1 MQKSECPSAS
11 PVGEADE
18 AGRTDGERRKANG
31 NGGSPSPLPSPTAG
45 RGVRGGGSPS
55 PLPSPTAGR
64 GGRGGRGFQVAHPR
78 GRQGGWF
85 VPRIRY
91 AHPGALDGGKGV
103 KGRGSEGR

>member
-45 RGVRGGGSPS
+45 RG
-55 PLPSPTAGR
+55 
-64 GGRGGRGFQVAHPR
+64 GRGGRGFQVAHPR
-78 GRQGGWF
+78 GRHGGWF